1 MPVKTKI
8 INLGNLRPRENVM
21 GDKMK
26 YNCRAFRNSIED
38 WDDPKK
44 LERIDFTVE
53 AKTLNEA
60 KNKASHEA
68 FAFDMQSAKKI
79 IQKIEIEVDGE
90 WHLIE

>member
-1 MPVKTKI
+1 
-8 INLGNLRPRENVM
+8 
-21 GDKMK
+21 MK
-26 YNCRAFRNSIED
+26 YNCRAFRNCIED

-68 FAFDMQSAKKI
+68 FTFDMQSANKI